1 MINTDQYFR
10 IFKIN
15 KISDISM
22 IELKRRYR
30 ILAKKYHPD
39 KGGNSAKFIIIQDAY
54 NYIKPLIERYQQ
66 IENRKFFN
74 KDFLYYSNGSIYDKK
89 NRRWIKLKG
98 RKINVNI

>member
-1 MINTDQYFR
+1 MNTDKYFR

-22 IELKRRYR
+22 AELKRRYR
-30 ILAKKYHPD
+30 ILAMKYHPD
-39 KGGNSAKFIIIQDAY
+39 KGGNSAKFVIIQDAY

-74 KDFLYYSNGSIYDKK
+74 KKFLYYGDGSIYDTEKG
-89 NRRWIKLKG
+89 RWIKLKG
-98 RKINVNI
+98 RKINSTI